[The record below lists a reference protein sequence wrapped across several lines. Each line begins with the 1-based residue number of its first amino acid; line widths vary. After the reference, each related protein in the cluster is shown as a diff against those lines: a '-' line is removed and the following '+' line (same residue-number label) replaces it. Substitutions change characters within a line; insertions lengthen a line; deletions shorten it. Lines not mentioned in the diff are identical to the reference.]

1 MKQYV
6 IDQLNEADYHRLK
19 EHLEQTLETTMME
32 GIYRVDLPADLHT
45 EIQHEHTTC
54 QPYYF
59 AIHLDFFKVS
69 FELLVRT
76 RQRLHCPCMGY
87 ADQRQ
92 RDYILEYADRLL
104 EQLHI
109 RA

>member
-1 MKQYV
+1 MKQYI
-6 IDQLNEADYHRLK
+6 IDQLKEADYHCLK
-19 EHLEQTLETTMME
+19 EHLDQTQETTMME

-45 EIQHEHTTC
+45 EIQREHATC

-76 RQRLHCPCMGY
+76 RQMLHCPCMGY
-87 ADQRQ
+87 ADRRQ

-104 EQLHI
+104 EQLNI